1 MKDII
6 PSILEKEREKIKAEI
21 PNVHEIYINYTIFD
35 GTARLGE
42 APIVIRY
49 VQENFK
55 PTQRLLCLVVLEK
68 PL

>member
-6 PSILEKEREKIKAEI
+6 PSVLEKEREKIKAEI
-21 PNVHEIYINYTIFD
+21 QNVQEVSMIFD

-42 APIVIRY
+42 ALAIVIRY

-55 PTQRLLCLVVLEK
+55 PTQRLIRG
-68 PL
+68 